1 MLAAQEHLSGRGF
14 TVRDCKCGGAIGQPV
29 RDGAGGVPA
38 RCAGVEPLAGTC
50 GACRGPP
57 GGRAVDGVPLSL
69 TVVAGIG
76 DRTLVANDL
85 AVLHPLVDAA
95 FTVRVFA
102 HIRFFPLASTWGS
115 RPTSLHLAAQR
126 LVTFP
131 WPA

>member
-1 MLAAQEHLSGRGF
+1 GPSTRHTGKSADHSTELPTGHRLH
-14 TVRDCKCGGAIGQPV
+14 VRSPGHSARTSPWSRVYGPICKCGGATGQPV
-29 RDGAGGVPA
+29 RDDAGGVSA

-85 AVLHPLVDAA
+85 AVL
-95 FTVRVFA
+95 
-102 HIRFFPLASTWGS
+102 
-115 RPTSLHLAAQR
+115 
-126 LVTFP
+126 
-131 WPA
+131 